1 MSIRLFAR
9 PVVLAVML
17 GAAAAQAQS
26 TAPVTEVGA
35 PPAEE
40 RSSTGAVVLEQS
52 LVKAQRDKAFEQSSA
67 RTGVVSLGRGV
78 LRATSSAETQAE
90 LASQRAREATDLR
103 QRGAGTLIKQ

>member
-17 GAAAAQAQS
+17 GATAAQAQS
-26 TAPVTEVGA
+26 TAPVTVGA

-40 RSSTGAVVLEQS
+40 RASTGAVVLDQS
-52 LVKAQRDKAFEQSSA
+52 LVKAQRDKTFEPSSA
-67 RTGVVSLGRGV
+67 RTGAVSLGRGV
-78 LRATSSAETQAE
+78 LRATSRAETKAE